1 MAQKQKKNRKER
13 KLKKQNQ
20 INNGSLKTNMVIYG
34 KKKKRVSWISEI
46 LGMSQNPSQD
56 GNIPKMSNQNKKTP
70 RDN

>member
-34 KKKKRVSWISEI
+34 KKKKRVS
-46 LGMSQNPSQD
+46 
-56 GNIPKMSNQNKKTP
+56 
-70 RDN
+70 